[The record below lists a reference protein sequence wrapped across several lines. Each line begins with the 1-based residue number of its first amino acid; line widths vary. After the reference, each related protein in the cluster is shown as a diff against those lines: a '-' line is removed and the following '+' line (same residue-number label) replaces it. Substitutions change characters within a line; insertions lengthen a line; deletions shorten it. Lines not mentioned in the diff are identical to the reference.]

1 MNLLHNLGTR
11 SVKLPSATV
20 IAAIIHRILAMELAA
35 KSFFSSPRFA
45 VAGASQD
52 VQKYGYKG
60 LI

>member
-1 MNLLHNLGTR
+1 
-11 SVKLPSATV
+11 
-20 IAAIIHRILAMELAA
+20 MELAA
-35 KSFFSSPRFA
+35 KSFFSSTRFA